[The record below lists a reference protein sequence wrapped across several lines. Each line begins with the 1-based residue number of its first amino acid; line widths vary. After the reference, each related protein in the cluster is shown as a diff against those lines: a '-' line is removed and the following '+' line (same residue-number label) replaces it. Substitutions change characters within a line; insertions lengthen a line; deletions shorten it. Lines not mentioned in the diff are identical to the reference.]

1 MLFYFLTINNMG
13 TGWLFDSV
21 NDLFSGALTWVGTLL
36 TGWVGSIIIFILA
49 VGLVYVVYRVVKS
62 FTKW

>member
-1 MLFYFLTINNMG
+1 MG
-13 TGWLFDSV
+13 TGWLFTSV

-36 TGWVGSIIIFILA
+36 NGWVGSIIIFILA
-49 VGLVYVVYRVVKS
+49 VSLVYVVYRVVKS